1 MKLNRVTGVNI
12 NANDDIQVQEDF
24 FNYVKMADAERQ
36 AFNEQMKAMERALKA
51 RHTLYPTGH
60 SNEEEK
66 VYGLPDEEDKFD
78 DLPDEVLLEAT
89 QMNNKF
95 MLHEFKGVKQISN

>member
-1 MKLNRVTGVNI
+1 
-12 NANDDIQVQEDF
+12 
-24 FNYVKMADAERQ
+24 
-36 AFNEQMKAMERALKA
+36 MKAMERALKA

-89 QMNNKF
+89 
-95 MLHEFKGVKQISN
+95 